1 MSHRY
6 FSDDRKAEIRAGV
19 VKFLDS
25 QFADDRTCGVF
36 GLIVTLCDDGKH
48 QKVTY
53 MSGCM
58 SDGTVQEAGQ
68 EALQDILDRLRTFPY
83 LGDRR
88 KAH

>member
-1 MSHRY
+1 MSHR
-6 FSDDRKAEIRAGV
+6 FFPDGRKAEIRAGV
-19 VKFLDS
+19 VDFLDS

-36 GLIVTLCDDGKH
+36 GLVVTLRDDGRH
-48 QKVTY
+48 QTITY
-53 MSGCM
+53 MSRCM
-58 SDGTVQEAGQ
+58 SDGTVQEAVQ

>member
-1 MSHRY
+1 M
-6 FSDDRKAEIRAGV
+6 E
-19 VKFLDS
+19 FLDS

-36 GLIVTLCDDGKH
+36 GLIVALRDDGRH
-48 QKVTY
+48 QKITY

-58 SDGTVQEAGQ
+58 SDGTVQ

>member
-6 FSDDRKAEIRAGV
+6 FSDGRKAEIRTGV

-25 QFADDRTCGVF
+25 QFANDRTCGVF
-36 GLIVTLCDDGKH
+36 GLIVTLRDDGNH
-48 QKVTY
+48 QKITY

-68 EALQDILDRLRTFPY
+68 EALQDILERLHTFPY
-83 LGDRR
+83 LGNSGN
-88 KAH
+88 AH

>member
-6 FSDDRKAEIRAGV
+6 LSDGRKAEIRTGV

-25 QFADDRTCGVF
+25 QFANDRTCGVF
-36 GLIVTLCDDGKH
+36 GLIVTLRDDGRH
-48 QKVTY
+48 QKITY

-58 SDGTVQEAGQ
+58 SDGTVQVAGQ

-83 LGDRR
+83 LGDSGN
-88 KAH
+88 AH

>member
-6 FSDDRKAEIRAGV
+6 FSDGRKAEIRTDV

-25 QFADDRTCGVF
+25 QFANDRTCGVF
-36 GLIVTLCDDGKH
+36 GLIVTLRDDGKH
-48 QKVTY
+48 QKITY

-68 EALQDILDRLRTFPY
+68 EALQDILERLRTFPY
-83 LGDRR
+83 LGDSGN
-88 KAH
+88 AH